1 MGGLS
6 FDLTSRWSLLRPFIR
21 VVMGRC
27 LGYGNDVS
35 KQKEKKKGWEVFF
48 HPENAP
54 PCEDEHVE
62 LRPFVTV
69 LAADG

>member
-1 MGGLS
+1 
-6 FDLTSRWSLLRPFIR
+6 
-21 VVMGRC
+21 MGRC